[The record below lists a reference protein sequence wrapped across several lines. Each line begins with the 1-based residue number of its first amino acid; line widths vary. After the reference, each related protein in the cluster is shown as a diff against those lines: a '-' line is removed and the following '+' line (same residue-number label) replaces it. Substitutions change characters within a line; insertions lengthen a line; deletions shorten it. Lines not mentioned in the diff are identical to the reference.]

1 MTDPTPCRRPR
12 AAATAAASALA
23 FALMLA
29 GCGGAPAPQ
38 AGAEAA
44 GANAGGPA
52 GVAATG
58 APMGG
63 RPAGAPGGAP
73 GGGQGGPGRGGPGG
87 GGPLTVVTTI
97 PQRVPLGV
105 EIEAVGTAL
114 ANESVEITAKVSNRI
129 EAIRFTEGQR
139 VHRGTVL
146 IELDRAQAA
155 AELAEA
161 EANLAESRNQF
172 ARGRDLAVTAAL
184 SRAQLDQLGTSVK
197 TAEAR
202 VAASRSRL
210 ADTVIRAPF
219 DGRTGFRRVSV
230 GGLVSAGAVI
240 TTLDDTSII
249 KLEFTVP
256 QSFLGDLAPGLAVEA
271 KVDGL
276 EGRVFKGKVAT
287 LSPRVDPVTRSLAV
301 RAELPNADGLLRPG
315 MFMSVKLRGRENPTL
330 VLPEQALV
338 PEDGRN
344 YVFVVADGRAQRRE
358 VTTGLRRPGSVAIVQ
373 GLADGERVIVD
384 GTFKVRDGG
393 AVIEA
398 GAVSPPLEAARS

>member
-1 MTDPTPCRRPR
+1 MTHGTWF
-12 AAATAAASALA
+12 ALA
-23 FALMLA
+23 FAFVLA
-29 GCGGAPAPQ
+29 GCGGAAP
-38 AGAEAA
+38 
-44 GANAGGPA
+44 
-52 GVAATG
+52 
-58 APMGG
+58 
-63 RPAGAPGGAP
+63 PAGAPSSGAP
-73 GGGQGGPGRGGPGG
+73 TAGAPTRGGSGGGSAGAGAGP
-87 GGPLTVVTTI
+87 PLAVVTAL
-97 PQRVPLGV
+97 PQRLPLGV

-129 EAIRFTEGQR
+129 EAIRFAEGQR
-139 VHRGTVL
+139 VRRGTVL
-146 IELDRAQAA
+146 VELDRAQTA

-184 SRAQLDQLGTSVK
+184 SRAQLDQLDTSVK

-202 VAASRSRL
+202 VAAARARL

-240 TTLDDTSII
+240 TTLDDTSLI

-256 QSFLGDLAPGLAVEA
+256 QSFLADLAPGLVVEA
-271 KVDGL
+271 RVDGF
-276 EGRVFKGKVAT
+276 EGRVFQGKVSA

-301 RAELPNADGLLRPG
+301 RAELPNPDGTLRPG

-338 PEDGRN
+338 PQDGRN
-344 YVFVVADGRAQRRE
+344 YVFVVAEGRAQRRE

-373 GLADGERVIVD
+373 GLADDERVIID
-384 GTFKVRDGG
+384 GTFKARDGG
-393 AVIEA
+393 EVIEA
-398 GAVSPPLEAARS
+398 GQAPAAGAARS

>member
-1 MTDPTPCRRPR
+1 MTDPTACRRPR

-23 FALMLA
+23 FALILA
-29 GCGGAPAPQ
+29 GCGGAPAPK
-38 AGAEAA
+38 AGADAA
-44 GANAGGPA
+44 GAPAAGS
-52 GVAATG
+52 AAPG

-63 RPAGAPGGAP
+63 RPVAGAAR
-73 GGGQGGPGRGGPGG
+73 GPGRGGPGSG
-87 GGPLTVVTTI
+87 APLAVVTTI

-139 VHRGTVL
+139 VRRGTVL
-146 IELDRAQAA
+146 VELDRAQAA

-184 SRAQLDQLGTSVK
+184 SRAQLDQLATSVK

-230 GGLVSAGAVI
+230 GGLVGAGAVI

-301 RAELPNADGLLRPG
+301 RAELPNADGMLRPG

-384 GTFKVRDGG
+384 GTFKARDGD
-393 AVIEA
+393 AVVEA
-398 GAVSPPLEAARS
+398 GAGGPPDAAARS

>member
-1 MTDPTPCRRPR
+1 MTDPHRCHRPR
-12 AAATAAASALA
+12 AAATAALSAVA
-23 FALMLA
+23 FALILA
-29 GCGGAPAPQ
+29 GCGAAPAPT
-38 AGAEAA
+38 AGA
-44 GANAGGPA
+44 G
-52 GVAATG
+52 
-58 APMGG
+58 
-63 RPAGAPGGAP
+63 
-73 GGGQGGPGRGGPGG
+73 GRGGPGAA
-87 GGPLTVVTTI
+87 PLSVVTAL

-129 EAIRFTEGQR
+129 EAIRFTEGQKVR
-139 VHRGTVL
+139 RGTVL
-146 IELDRAQAA
+146 VELDRAQTA
-155 AELAEA
+155 AEFAEA

-172 ARGRDLAVTAAL
+172 NRGRDLAVTAAL
-184 SRAQLDQLGTSVK
+184 SRAQLDQLATSVK

-202 VAASRSRL
+202 VAAARARL

-240 TTLDDTSII
+240 TTLDDTSVI

-256 QSFLGDLAPGLAVEA
+256 QSFLADLAPGLAVEA
-271 KVDGL
+271 RVDGL
-276 EGRVFKGKVAT
+276 EGRVFNGKVST

-301 RAELPNADGLLRPG
+301 RAELPNPDGTLRPG

-338 PEDGRN
+338 PEEGRN

-358 VTTGLRRPGSVAIVQ
+358 VTTGVRRPGTVAIVQ
-373 GLADGERVIVD
+373 GLADDERVIID
-384 GTFKVRDGG
+384 GTFKARDGG
-393 AVIEA
+393 EVIEA
-398 GAVSPPLEAARS
+398 GQAPPAEARRS

>member
-1 MTDPTPCRRPR
+1 MTDPHACRRPR
-12 AAATAAASALA
+12 AAANAALSALA
-23 FALMLA
+23 IAFILA
-29 GCGGAPAPQ
+29 GCGGAPAPT
-38 AGAEAA
+38 AGAAA
-44 GANAGGPA
+44 AAAAPGGP
-52 GVAATG
+52 
-58 APMGG
+58 
-63 RPAGAPGGAP
+63 PAGAPGG
-73 GGGQGGPGRGGPGG
+73 GGPPGAA
-87 GGPLTVVTTI
+87 PLSVVTAL

-139 VHRGTVL
+139 VRRGTVL
-146 IELDRAQAA
+146 VELDRAQTA

-161 EANLAESRNQF
+161 EANLGESRNQF
-172 ARGRDLAVTAAL
+172 NRGRDLAVTAAL
-184 SRAQLDQLGTSVK
+184 SRAQLDQLETSVK

-202 VAASRSRL
+202 VAAARARL

-230 GGLVSAGAVI
+230 GGLVSPGAVI

-276 EGRVFKGKVAT
+276 EGRVFNGKVAT

-301 RAELPNADGLLRPG
+301 RAELPNPDGTLRPG

-338 PEDGRN
+338 PDEGRN

-358 VTTGLRRPGSVAIVQ
+358 VTTGLRRPGTVAIVQ
-373 GLADGERVIVD
+373 GLADDERVIID
-384 GTFKVRDGG
+384 GTFKARDGG

-398 GAVSPPLEAARS
+398 GQAPPAGARRS

>member
-1 MTDPTPCRRPR
+1 MTDPTACRRPR
-12 AAATAAASALA
+12 AAANAALSAVA
-23 FALMLA
+23 FALILA
-29 GCGGAPAPQ
+29 GCGGAPAPV
-38 AGAEAA
+38 AGAAA
-44 GANAGGPA
+44 A
-52 GVAATG
+52 
-58 APMGG
+58 GG
-63 RPAGAPGGAP
+63 RPAGAPAGPPGSAP
-73 GGGQGGPGRGGPGG
+73 GGGRGGPGAA
-87 GGPLTVVTTI
+87 PLAVVTAL

-139 VHRGTVL
+139 VSRGTVL
-146 IELDRAQAA
+146 VELDRAQTA

-172 ARGRDLAVTAAL
+172 NRGRDLAVTAAL
-184 SRAQLDQLGTSVK
+184 SRAQLDQLETSVK

-202 VAASRSRL
+202 VAAARSRL

-256 QSFLGDLAPGLAVEA
+256 QSFLGDLVPGLAVEA

-276 EGRVFKGKVAT
+276 DDRVFKGKVAT

-301 RAELPNADGLLRPG
+301 RAELPNPDGTLRPG

-338 PEDGRN
+338 PDEGRN

-358 VTTGLRRPGSVAIVQ
+358 VTTGLRRPGTVAIVQ
-373 GLADGERVIVD
+373 GLADDERVIID
-384 GTFKVRDGG
+384 GTFKARDGG
-393 AVIEA
+393 EVIEA
-398 GAVSPPLEAARS
+398 GQAPPVEARRS

>member
-1 MTDPTPCRRPR
+1 MTDPHACRRPR
-12 AAATAAASALA
+12 AAANAALSALA
-23 FALMLA
+23 LAFILA
-29 GCGGAPAPQ
+29 GCGGAPAPT
-38 AGAEAA
+38 AGAAA
-44 GANAGGPA
+44 AAAAPGGP
-52 GVAATG
+52 
-58 APMGG
+58 
-63 RPAGAPGGAP
+63 PAGAPGG
-73 GGGQGGPGRGGPGG
+73 GGPPGAA
-87 GGPLTVVTTI
+87 PLSVVTAL

-139 VHRGTVL
+139 VRRGTVL
-146 IELDRAQAA
+146 VELDRAQTA

-161 EANLAESRNQF
+161 EANLGESRNQF
-172 ARGRDLAVTAAL
+172 NRGRDLAVTAAL
-184 SRAQLDQLGTSVK
+184 SRAQLDQLETSVK

-202 VAASRSRL
+202 VAAARARL

-230 GGLVSAGAVI
+230 GGLVSPGAVI

-276 EGRVFKGKVAT
+276 EGRVFNGKVAT

-301 RAELPNADGLLRPG
+301 RAELPNPDGTLRPG
-315 MFMSVKLRGRENPTL
+315 MFLSVKLRGRENPTL

-338 PEDGRN
+338 PDEGRN

-358 VTTGLRRPGSVAIVQ
+358 VTTGLRRPGTVAIVQ
-373 GLADGERVIVD
+373 GLADDERVIID
-384 GTFKVRDGG
+384 GTFKARDGG

-398 GAVSPPLEAARS
+398 GQAPPAGARRS

>member
-1 MTDPTPCRRPR
+1 MTELHPCRRPR
-12 AAATAAASALA
+12 AAATAALSAVA
-23 FALMLA
+23 FAVILA
-29 GCGGAPAPQ
+29 GCGDAP
-38 AGAEAA
+38 
-44 GANAGGPA
+44 
-52 GVAATG
+52 
-58 APMGG
+58 
-63 RPAGAPGGAP
+63 APGGATAAAAAP
-73 GGGQGGPGRGGPGG
+73 MAGGPMGGAPGGPGRGGPGAN
-87 GGPLTVVTTI
+87 PLAVVTAL

-139 VHRGTVL
+139 VSRGTVL
-146 IELDRAQAA
+146 VELDRAQTA

-161 EANLAESRNQF
+161 EANLSESRNQF
-172 ARGRDLAVTAAL
+172 NRGRDLAVTAAL
-184 SRAQLDQLGTSVK
+184 SRAQLDQLETSVK

-202 VAASRSRL
+202 VAAARARL

-240 TTLDDTSII
+240 TTLDDTSVI

-256 QSFLGDLAPGLAVEA
+256 QSFLSDLAPGLAVEA

-301 RAELPNADGLLRPG
+301 RAELPNPDGTLRPG

-338 PEDGRN
+338 PEEGRN

-358 VTTGLRRPGSVAIVQ
+358 VTTGLRRPGTVAIVQ
-373 GLADGERVIVD
+373 GLADDERVIID
-384 GTFKVRDGG
+384 GTFKARDGG
-393 AVIEA
+393 EVVEA
-398 GAVSPPLEAARS
+398 GQAPPAGARRS

>member
-1 MTDPTPCRRPR
+1 MTDPTACRRPR
-12 AAATAAASALA
+12 AAANAALSAVA
-23 FALMLA
+23 FALILA
-29 GCGGAPAPQ
+29 GCGGAPAPV
-38 AGAEAA
+38 AGAAA
-44 GANAGGPA
+44 A
-52 GVAATG
+52 
-58 APMGG
+58 GG
-63 RPAGAPGGAP
+63 RPAGAPAGPPGGAP
-73 GGGQGGPGRGGPGG
+73 GGGRGGPGAA
-87 GGPLTVVTTI
+87 PLAVVTAL

-139 VHRGTVL
+139 VSRGTVL
-146 IELDRAQAA
+146 VELDRAQTA

-172 ARGRDLAVTAAL
+172 NRGRDLAVTAAL
-184 SRAQLDQLGTSVK
+184 SRAQLDQLETSVK

-202 VAASRSRL
+202 VAAARSRL

-256 QSFLGDLAPGLAVEA
+256 QSFLGDLVPGLAVEA

-276 EGRVFKGKVAT
+276 DDRVFKGKVAT

-301 RAELPNADGLLRPG
+301 RAELPNPDGTLRPG

-338 PEDGRN
+338 PDEGRN

-358 VTTGLRRPGSVAIVQ
+358 VTTGLRRPGTVAIVQ
-373 GLADGERVIVD
+373 GLADDERVIID
-384 GTFKVRDGG
+384 GTFKARDGG
-393 AVIEA
+393 EVVEA
-398 GAVSPPLEAARS
+398 GQAPPVEARRS